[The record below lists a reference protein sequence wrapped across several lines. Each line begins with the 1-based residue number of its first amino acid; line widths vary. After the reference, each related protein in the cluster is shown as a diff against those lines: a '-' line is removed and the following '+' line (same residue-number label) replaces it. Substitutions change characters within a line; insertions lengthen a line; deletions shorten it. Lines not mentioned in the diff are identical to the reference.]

1 MIELISLVLIIL
13 SALYLLY
20 EHGLGSTMDGFGSTT
35 TNVAPHAHIH
45 PHVNIQ
51 QMSKNPDPRL
61 PSMVNPKVIYTGDQ
75 TNPRDIKPADYKD
88 LFHGAELDNEFTDTN
103 RLFKYNV
110 QV

>member
-45 PHVNIQ
+45 PHAYI
-51 QMSKNPDPRL
+51 PDPRL

-88 LFHGAELDNEFTDTN
+88 LFHGAELDNEFTDAN